1 MKDAVRVRCLARRS
15 AGSPYDRAGGRVR
28 VSPLLAAAVRRP
40 LAPRALQTVLD
51 RRRLPAAPL
60 AVRG

>member
-15 AGSPYDRAGGRVR
+15 AASPYDRAGGRAR

>member
-15 AGSPYDRAGGRVR
+15 AGSPYVRASGRVR

-40 LAPRALQTVLD
+40 LAPRELQTVLD

>member
-15 AGSPYDRAGGRVR
+15 AASPHDRAGGR